1 MKVYRCTQIANVKCQ
16 ELMEKIQAALNHA
29 SGEGRPAT
37 VPSTGAQQSS
47 IKSTTQD
54 HPTVHTTIERK
65 DHEAVTPGPSMRQK
79 PDVRKL
85 VRLMLVQCARL
96 RTYTPSPCAA
106 PRSCWLLLCRVHN
119 MTTVILCVRGVM
131 QYEVYCVLAS
141 CTWLL

>member
-1 MKVYRCTQIANVKCQ
+1 
-16 ELMEKIQAALNHA
+16 MEKIQAALNHA
-29 SGEGRPAT
+29 SGEGRSAT
-37 VPSTGAQQSS
+37 VPSAGAQQSS

-106 PRSCWLLLCRVHN
+106 PRSCWLLLCRVRNN

-131 QYEVYCVLAS
+131 QYEPSMSWLVVIHAQACIPLS
-141 CTWLL
+141 C